1 MPLAPGT
8 KLGPY
13 EILSPLGA
21 GGMGEVYRA
30 RDTRLERAVAIKILP
45 AHLSTDPARKLR
57 FEREAKTVS
66 ALNHPNICSLFDVG
80 SQDGTDFLV
89 MECIEGESLAD
100 RLAKGPLPT
109 EQVLKIGT
117 EIADALDKAHRGGV
131 VHRDLKPANIMIT
144 KSGAKLLDFGLAK
157 PAIAP
162 TTGVTV
168 TNTAGSSPVTEQ
180 GTIVGTYQYMSPE
193 QVEGKELDGRSD
205 IFSLGAV
212 LYEMLTG
219 KRAFEGKSPFS
230 VASAILEKEPAPI
243 PSIKPLTPRSLD
255 HVVRR
260 CLAKDP
266 DDRWQSARDLAL
278 ELKSISSADSSA
290 QSSAAALPLIRKK
303 NRGELLAWS
312 FAVLAT
318 VAALGAFFL
327 RRPAAADPA
336 FPVFSSI
343 ISPAGTSFEIEGDM
357 GTQPALSPDG
367 SSLVFGAGGELWLR
381 SLRTGSERA
390 LPGAHGAMNPFWA
403 PDNSSVAFF
412 TDGKL
417 KTLEINSGV
426 IRSLC
431 NAPAGR
437 GGSWGS
443 TGVIVFTPGP
453 RDVIHQVPVSS
464 GVSAPIT
471 KLDTKLHS
479 THRWPFFLPDGQ
491 HFLYLATNHSSPQAE
506 QNGIFVASLDGKVN
520 RFLVASLAGA
530 SYAQGN
536 LLFVRD
542 STLLAQPFDL
552 KSLSLSGSPHPVADG
567 VVLDLGVWHSTFT
580 ASQLSNTLIFQ
591 TGSAT
596 AQSRL
601 EWVDRSGKHLSFVGD
616 QGVFLGPRLSRD
628 GQRFLVSSGDPT
640 HDVWLYNS
648 SGPQKTRLTFE
659 GFIAGEPV
667 WSPDGSRFTVTL
679 GMPNSMFRIVAR
691 SSTGAGES
699 VSLQELPSADS
710 ATDWSP
716 DGRYVLTESANLSS
730 GDSEISVVPLAAGEK
745 PRLLPIA
752 NTGTQTSGQFSPDGR
767 FIAFTMLANGTPQIF
782 VVPFSGGNGMWQAS
796 TDGGRWPRWS
806 HDGKQI
812 YFVSMRNE
820 MMSVDVHEQGNNIEV
835 GHAARLFTFR
845 PSVRIYRVGMINYDV
860 SPDGK
865 RFLLVVAADENNRP
879 LTVLQNWTNL
889 LPARP

>member
-1 MPLAPGT
+1 
-8 KLGPY
+8 
-13 EILSPLGA
+13 
-21 GGMGEVYRA
+21 MGEVYRA
-30 RDTRLERAVAIKILP
+30 RDTRLDRSVAIKILP
-45 AHLSTDPARKLR
+45 AHLSADPARKLR

-117 EIADALDKAHRGGV
+117 EIADALDKAHRSGV
-131 VHRDLKPANIMIT
+131 VHRDLKPGNIMLT
-144 KSGAKLLDFGLAK
+144 KTGAKLLDFGLAK
-157 PAIAP
+157 PTIAP
-162 TTGVTV
+162 AGAVTL
-168 TNTAGSSPVTEQ
+168 TNVAANSPVTEQ
-180 GTIVGTYQYMSPE
+180 GTIVGTFQYMSPE

-205 IFSLGAV
+205 IFSLGTV

-219 KRAFEGKSPFS
+219 QRAFEGKSQFS

-243 PSIKPLTPRSLD
+243 STIKPLTPRSLD

-266 DDRWQSARDLAL
+266 DDRWQTARDLAL
-278 ELKSISSADSSA
+278 ELKSISSADPSA
-290 QSSAAALPLIRKK
+290 PSSAAALPRTRKK
-303 NRGELLAWS
+303 NRRELLAWS
-312 FAVLAT
+312 LAVLAT
-318 VAALGAFFL
+318 IAALAIFFG
-327 RRPAAADPA
+327 RPDAAAPA

-343 ISPAGTSFEIEGDM
+343 IPPAGTTFEIEGDM

-381 SLRTGSERA
+381 SLRTGSERT
-390 LPGAHGAMNPFWA
+390 LPGAHGAMNPFWS
-403 PDNSSVAFF
+403 PNGLSVGFF
-412 TDGKL
+412 ADGKL
-417 KTLEINSGV
+417 KTLEVNTGV
-426 IRSLC
+426 VRSLC
-431 NAPAGR
+431 NAPAAR
-437 GGSWGS
+437 GGAWGS
-443 TGVIVFTPGP
+443 SGVILFTPRS
-453 RDVIHQVPVSS
+453 RDVIHQVPVT
-464 GVSAPIT
+464 GGASAPIT

-491 HFLYLATNHSSPQAE
+491 HFLYVASNHSSPQGE
-506 QNGIFVASLDGKVN
+506 QNGIYVGSLDGKLN

-530 SYAQGN
+530 AYAQGN
-536 LLFVRD
+536 LLYVKD

-552 KSLSLSGSPHPVADG
+552 DSLSLSGSPHPVVDG

-591 TGSAT
+591 TGAAT
-596 AQSRL
+596 AQSRI

-616 QGVFLGPRLSRD
+616 QGVFLGPRLSKD
-628 GQRFLVSSGDPT
+628 GQRFLVASGDPT
-640 HDVWLYNS
+640 HDVWLFNS
-648 SGPQKTRLTFE
+648 SGPQKTRLTFD
-659 GFIAGEPV
+659 GFIAGEPT

-679 GMPNSMFRIVAR
+679 GLPNSRFRIVTR
-691 SSTGAGES
+691 SSSGAGES
-699 VSLQELPSADS
+699 ISLQELPSSDS

-716 DGRYVLTESANLSS
+716 DGRYLLTESVNLTS
-730 GDSEISVVPLAAGEK
+730 GDSEISIVTLDPREK
-745 PRLLPIA
+745 PRLLPVA

-782 VVPFSGGNGMWQAS
+782 VVPFSAGNGMWQAS
-796 TDGGRWPRWS
+796 SDGGHWPRWS
-806 HDGKQI
+806 RDGKQLF
-812 YFVSMRNE
+812 FVSMRNE
-820 MMSVDVHEQGNNIEV
+820 MMTVDIHERGDSIEA
-835 GHAARLFTFR
+835 GHPVRLFSFR
-845 PSVRIYRVGMINYDV
+845 PSVRVYRSGMIGYDV